1 MSTKA
6 RQLSKLAALISVE
19 ANAVSVGRSLEVGST
34 KDDAKRTRI
43 SSSGVVNRDVVANT
57 ILGAA
62 AANTEVFVTKLHV
75 AEVFANGVN
84 GESGQAL
91 VSNGTDVFWS
101 NNPGYTGSAGFTGSQ
116 GTTGF
121 TGSTGSQGNIGFTG
135 SLGAQ
140 GPQGNIGFTGSLGAQ
155 GPQGAQG
162 PIGFTG
168 SLGAQGPQGAQGTTG
183 FTGSRGN
190 DGSFGGATFDYTFDS
205 TTYVGAGSAGKLQF
219 NNANVSLANTMF
231 IDDEQD
237 GPFDI
242 QTFLRTIDDSTST
255 IKGHFR
261 VSNKFDT
268 NDFAL
273 FTISYVTEQVD
284 YFEVGCSFVSGTAT
298 SFTNQED
305 VIITFART
313 GDKGD
318 TGFTGSTGGQG
329 PIGFTGSLGAQ
340 GPIGFTGSL
349 GAQGPQGAQGVIGF
363 TGSLGAQGPQGAI
376 GFTGSF
382 GAQGPQGTQGNI
394 GFTGSLG
401 AQGPIGFTGSL
412 GAQGPIGFTGSLGA
426 QGPQG
431 ATGPTGPQGPIGFTG
446 SLGAQGPQGATG
458 PQGPIG
464 FTGSLGAQGPQGAQG
479 AQGATGPTGPQGPI
493 GFTGS
498 LGATGPQGAQGA
510 QGAAGPTGPQGPAG
524 STGPQGATGPTGPT
538 GLTSGDQ
545 TLAGVK
551 TFSSSILTQAAVSD
565 NVSGLRNIHPGGGTY
580 VTGSS
585 NVTGAIKIKLP
596 ETVYPMLRFTVR
608 IYTYD
613 NLSFDIYC
621 GGHTSSALWYNT
633 FAYMTTQNRSALN
646 VRFTGDG
653 TNMYVTIGNLDTV
666 WVYPQVF
673 ITDVQVGYTNYEYTR
688 WDNGWV
694 ITIDSSTYN
703 TVGSTHVVYPP
714 TSSTNNVNP
723 AYASIF
729 YDSNNT
735 AYYTDPANLNYFNH
749 LEILGAAHK
758 YLYINPGNGYEAMVR
773 YNGGSGSGWYVGKR
787 TSTSLVDTTAFH
799 FYSEAA
805 GATVGGID
813 SSGNI
818 LASGS
823 MRAPIFYDSSDTG
836 YYIDPNATADNALR
850 MRGGALFGPNT
861 TWSAYLMVGGN
872 GRGGYVDSATTASV
886 SVTNGNLHIDSA
898 SGFNTYIN
906 WYDGTDLLV
915 GAGDS
920 TTTRFRVY
928 GSSDYTI
935 SSGSSRAPLFYDS
948 DNTAYYTD
956 PASTSVLNQIQFPP
970 NTAQISGNDT
980 SSYGS
985 IAIRG
990 ARNGW
995 YGIHIQGGG
1004 NAPHL
1009 MFTSANGGIYFEGTG
1024 RWASYYNHGDNCWGF
1039 GGSGT
1044 SSAYNVYCPT
1054 GVYSGGRVDGTIF
1067 YDANNTGYYMDPN
1080 STSTWSTSQQNG
1092 WHYFNNNYGHGIVG
1106 LYASTR
1112 FQCVYAMGDAYKGN
1126 ADGTSL
1132 SGAYGLWWSYPS
1144 AGGPASSLS
1153 THGLLCIVN
1162 GSMYAQLDASTQ
1174 AIGDMRAPLYYDRN
1188 DTGYYTDPNST
1199 SIMNVNRV
1207 YYRERHSHHT
1217 GHLRGGYNNIGASE
1231 GYTSPIYCI
1240 GSSYEPAATTL
1251 NSMYGIGF
1259 TSGGSFMPSG
1269 ASGWGLYVADN
1280 GNARIFLSGASGNIT
1295 ATGNITAYASD
1306 RRLKT
1311 NITPI
1316 SNALDKVM
1324 KIRGVEFDWVDN
1336 IEELGFQ
1343 PQSMHETGVIAQEI
1357 QAVISD
1363 AVRIAPFN
1371 KMATDISGVDNEY
1384 LTVDKEKI
1392 VPLLIEAIKELKA
1405 EIEELK
1411 AR

>member
-43 SSSGVVNRDVVANT
+43 TSSGVSNKDVASNT

-91 VSNGTDVFWS
+91 VSNGTAVFWS

-155 GPQGAQG
+155 GAQG

-168 SLGAQGPQGAQGTTG
+168 SLGAQGPQGAQGTAG

-329 PIGFTGSLGAQ
+329 PIGYTGSLGAQ

-376 GFTGSF
+376 GFTGS
-382 GAQGPQGTQGNI
+382 
-394 GFTGSLG
+394 
-401 AQGPIGFTGSL
+401 
-412 GAQGPIGFTGSLGA
+412 LGA

-431 ATGPTGPQGPIGFTG
+431 ATGPTGPQGPIGFTGSLGAQGPQGSIGFTG

-464 FTGSLGAQGPQGAQG
+464 FTGSLGAQGPQGA
-479 AQGATGPTGPQGPI
+479 TGPTGP
-493 GFTGS
+493 
-498 LGATGPQGAQGA
+498 TGPQGAQGA

-596 ETVYPMLRFTVR
+596 ETVYPMMRFTVR
-608 IYTYD
+608 VFTYD

-621 GGHTSSALWYNT
+621 GGHTSSGLWYNT
-633 FAYMTTQNRSALN
+633 FAYMGTQNRSALN
-646 VRFTGDG
+646 VRFTYDG

-723 AYASIF
+723 AYASIY

-735 AYYTDPANLNYFNH
+735 GYYVDPASTTLLNIFTCAGSITTSSSLTVGNGAASSDIYMADSDEGSRRIHCNSHRIGFLTQADGWGSFCHDDGWWQSESSVRAPLFYDSADTGYYWNPNTSSAHRLQTPSGYLDLGPMNASFCHFQTDRPQFYFGQNIHADGVYYDYDNTAYYIDPASESALNTLKTAGSTVIGGNFTN
-749 LEILGAAHK
+749 
-758 YLYINPGNGYEAMVR
+758 NGYNSVSSTR
-773 YNGGSGSGWYVGKR
+773 LLFGGGSEP
-787 TSTSLVDTTAFH
+787 DTYFIGTNLENYGGNYTKLDLRWH
-799 FYSEAA
+799 TGIRM
-805 GATVGGID
+805 GARPGYGGIRFYND
-813 SSGNI
+813 ET
-818 LASGS
+818 LATQIFAIGKDGSYAQANQS
-823 MRAPIFYDSSDTG
+823 MRAPIFYDLDNTG
-836 YYIDPNATADNALR
+836 YYMDPTSGTSLR
-850 MRGGALFGPNT
+850 IAGAIVGDHAAWTGEQNKIQWHANHLYFQNVNDGYFIFRQANGAEPFQLQISGAVGT
-861 TWSAYLMVGGN
+861 T
-872 GRGGYVDSATTASV
+872 
-886 SVTNGNLHIDSA
+886 
-898 SGFNTYIN
+898 
-906 WYDGTDLLV
+906 
-915 GAGDS
+915 
-920 TTTRFRVY
+920 
-928 GSSDYTI
+928 
-935 SSGSSRAPLFYDS
+935 SGSWRAPIFYDNN
-948 DNTAYYTD
+948 NTAYYTD
-956 PASTSVLNQIQFPP
+956 PASTSVLNQIQFVT
-970 NTAQISGNDT
+970 NTGQISGNDT

-1009 MFTSANGGIYFEGTG
+1009 MFTGNNGGIYFESTG
-1024 RWASYYNHGDNCWGF
+1024 RWASYYSHGDNCWGF
-1039 GGSGT
+1039 GT
-1044 SSAYNVYCPT
+1044 SSTSASYNIYCPT
-1054 GVYSGGRVDGTIF
+1054 GIYSGGRVDGTIF
-1067 YDANNTGYYMDPN
+1067 YDSNNTGYYMDPTG
-1080 STSTWSTSQQNG
+1080 TSYWSTSQQNG
-1092 WHYFNNNYGHGIVG
+1092 WHYFNQNYGHGIVG

-1132 SGAYGLWWSYPS
+1132 SGAYGLWFSYPS
-1144 AGGPASSLS
+1144 AGGPAASLS
-1153 THGLLCIVN
+1153 SHGLMLVVN
-1162 GSMYAQLDASTQ
+1162 GSMYATLDASMR
-1174 AIGDMRAPLYYDRN
+1174 AISDMRTPIFYDYN
-1188 DTGYYTDPNST
+1188 DTSYYADFNTTGD
-1199 SIMNVNRV
+1199 SIRAAGNIIA
-1207 YYRERHSHHT
+1207 YYSDDRLKT
-1217 GHLRGGYNNIGASE
+1217 K
-1231 GYTSPIYCI
+1231 
-1240 GSSYEPAATTL
+1240 
-1251 NSMYGIGF
+1251 F
-1259 TSGGSFMPSG
+1259 
-1269 ASGWGLYVADN
+1269 
-1280 GNARIFLSGASGNIT
+1280 GNIT
-1295 ATGNITAYASD
+1295 
-1306 RRLKT
+1306 
-1311 NITPI
+1311 
-1316 SNALDKVM
+1316 NAVDKVRQLNGFYYEANETAQ
-1324 KIRGVEFDWVDN
+1324 KLGYKPKREVGV
-1336 IEELGFQ
+1336 
-1343 PQSMHETGVIAQEI
+1343 SAQELE
-1357 QAVISD
+1357 AVLPEVVTD
-1363 AVRIAPFN
+1363 APIGR
-1371 KMATDISGVDNEY
+1371 GY
-1384 LTVDKEKI
+1384 LTVDYERI